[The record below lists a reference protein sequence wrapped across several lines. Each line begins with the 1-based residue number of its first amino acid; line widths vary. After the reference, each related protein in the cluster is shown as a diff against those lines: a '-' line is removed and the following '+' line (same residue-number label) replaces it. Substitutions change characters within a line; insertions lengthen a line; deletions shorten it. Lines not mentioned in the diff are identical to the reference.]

1 MQRLKKTTE
10 QQIQTKII
18 KKLEKD
24 GFYVLKLIKTNKNGI
39 PDLLAIKN
47 NECLFIEV
55 KREDGKLSEVQKYR
69 LNELKEKG
77 IKAVVAYGIN
87 FSKE

>member
-10 QQIQTKII
+10 QQIQAKII
-18 KKLEKD
+18 KKLEAE
-24 GFYVLKLIKTNKNGI
+24 GYYVIKLIKTSVNGI

-77 IKAVVAYGIN
+77 IKSVVAYGIN

>member
-1 MQRLKKTTE
+1 MTE

-18 KKLEKD
+18 NKLKKE
-24 GFYVLKLIKTNKNGI
+24 GYYVIKLIKTSVNGI

-55 KREDGKLSEVQKYR
+55 KREDGKLSEIQKYR
-69 LNELKEKG
+69 LKELNNKG
-77 IKAVVAYGIN
+77 IKAVVSYGIN